1 MTMSKGRNTL
11 LFAALLFASVQIPAA
26 ANAEPWLPFFS
37 FLKPAQPVVETVAPA
52 PAPVVAAP
60 RRQRVAVVAPEVRQ
74 ARPPIII
81 GIGF

>member
-1 MTMSKGRNTL
+1 MSKGRNVL

-26 ANAEPWLPFFS
+26 ANAEPWFPFFG
-37 FLKPAQPVVETVAPA
+37 FTKPAQPVVEVAPA
-52 PAPVVAAP
+52 PAPVVATP

-74 ARPPIII
+74 SRPPIII

>member
-1 MTMSKGRNTL
+1 MSKGRN
-11 LFAALLFASVQIPAA
+11 ALLFASLLFASAQLPAA

-37 FLKPAQPVVETVAPA
+37 FLKPAQPAVASVA

-60 RRQRVAVVAPEVRQ
+60 RRQRVAVVAPEARPQ